1 MLTNINHFGGSFMQC
16 DRHPTHFKLL
26 LSLSA
31 ALSGIMTGTP
41 ALAAELVAQ
50 INNCPSIFY
59 EEPFNSA
66 VAAPQGCPPN
76 AASSQMTET
85 PATPVTPTQPIPTPS
100 NPVSFPPAP
109 EQLEEPVA
117 AVTPVNGA
125 VSVRLIN
132 STAAVIRYQVIEDTE
147 LRSLAGESEVTLQGL
162 ATPVTITFYRE
173 DRGLLT
179 VTPVATAEPGVLE
192 VTLDETTDLGE
203 DETALVI
210 QETGSVFL
218 N

>member
-1 MLTNINHFGGSFMQC
+1 MQC
-16 DRHPTHFKLL
+16 DRQRVNFRLL
-26 LSLSA
+26 GAASA
-31 ALSGIMTGTP
+31 VLAGTGAVSP
-41 ALAAELVAQ
+41 ALASELIAQ
-50 INNCPSIFY
+50 VNSCPGVFY
-59 EEPFNSA
+59 EEPFNNT
-66 VAAPQGCPPN
+66 VAPPQGCPPN
-76 AASSQMTET
+76 AASSQVPGDPET
-85 PATPVTPTQPIPTPS
+85 LVAPDQAAPS
-100 NPVSFPPAP
+100 PSDTTSFPPTP
-109 EQLEEPVA
+109 EQIEEPVT
-117 AVTPVNGA
+117 AVIPVNGA

-147 LRSLAGESEVTLQGL
+147 LRSLAGDSEVTLQQL
-162 ATPVTITFYRE
+162 ATPITITFYRE

-179 VTPVATAEPGVLE
+179 VTPVAIAEPGVLE

>member
-1 MLTNINHFGGSFMQC
+1 MQRDRQCVNFRFFGAVGAVLAGIGAAS
-16 DRHPTHFKLL
+16 PT
-26 LSLSA
+26 
-31 ALSGIMTGTP
+31 
-41 ALAAELVAQ
+41 LAVELVAQ
-50 INNCPSIFY
+50 ANGCPGVFY
-59 EEPFNSA
+59 EEPFNNT
-66 VAAPQGCPPN
+66 VAPPQGCPPN
-76 AASSQMTET
+76 AASSQVPAT
-85 PATPVTPTQPIPTPS
+85 PETPVTPAQAIPVPS
-100 NPVSFPPAP
+100 APTSFPPTP
-109 EQLEEPVA
+109 EQIEEPVTT
-117 AVTPVNGA
+117 VIPVNGA

-147 LRSLAGESEVTLQGL
+147 LRSLAGDSEVTLQGL
-162 ATPVTITFYRE
+162 ATPITITFYRE

-179 VTPVATAEPGVLE
+179 VTPVAIAEPGVLE

>member
-1 MLTNINHFGGSFMQC
+1 MRS
-16 DRHPTHFKLL
+16 HPTHFKLL
-26 LSLSA
+26 VPLSA
-31 ALSGIMTGTP
+31 ALAGIMTGTP
-41 ALAAELVAQ
+41 GLAAELIAQ
-50 INNCPSIFY
+50 VNNCPGVFY

-76 AASSQMTET
+76 AASSQVPET
-85 PATPVTPTQPIPTPS
+85 PATPVTPTQLIPAPTA
-100 NPVSFPPAP
+100 PVIPPTP

-117 AVTPVNGA
+117 TVIPVDGT

-179 VTPVATAEPGVLE
+179 VTPVTTAEPGVLE
-192 VTLDETTDLGE
+192 VTLDETTDLGD

>member
-1 MLTNINHFGGSFMQC
+1 MSC
-16 DRHPTHFKLL
+16 DRHNAHFNLFGAV
-26 LSLSA
+26 STV
-31 ALSGIMTGTP
+31 LSGVLLGTP
-41 ALAAELVAQ
+41 ALAVELVAQ
-50 INNCPSIFY
+50 VNNCPGIFY
-59 EEPFNSA
+59 EEPFNSS
-66 VAAPQGCPPN
+66 VAPPQGCPPN
-76 AASSQMTET
+76 AASSQVTET
-85 PATPVTPTQPIPTPS
+85 PSTPVSPTQPAPLPGA
-100 NPVSFPPAP
+100 PASFPPTP
-109 EQLEEPVA
+109 EQLEDPVA
-117 AVTPVNGA
+117 TVTPVNGT

-173 DRGLLT
+173 DRGLLA